1 MYTFPMW
8 SFKNG
13 FLGNKLQ
20 KLEDAL
26 VDQMLITAG
35 RAGQAGR
42 GDQGDQ
48 GGDQADHTCWIEGS
62 YWPESLKLRPPSDW
76 LTNLTRF

>member
-26 VDQMLITAG
+26 VDQMLISAG

-48 GGDQADHTCWIEGS
+48 GGDRGDQADHTCWIEGS
-62 YWPESLKLRPPSDW
+62 YWPVVWNYDRPATD
-76 LTNLTRF
+76 